1 MTRTRKP
8 LASTDGLTIPNASPI
23 ETHVNCLNSAGRFN
37 HFSPYYIFSV
47 TYQDKAWDV
56 LVRKQARY
64 GYAYQTDF
72 ELRPLECKKVNTV
85 KIGL

>member
-1 MTRTRKP
+1 MS
-8 LASTDGLTIPNASPI
+8 LL
-23 ETHVNCLNSAGRFN
+23 ET
-37 HFSPYYIFSV
+37 
-47 TYQDKAWDV
+47 
-56 LVRKQARY
+56 ARY